1 MIYNWLRDNRAFADK
16 DVLKNPE
23 ALYLEFKHYF
33 WLLNNLI
40 VAQSEVTL
48 NLYKALQ
55 NTGIDMPVSKLNYN
69 LNETS
74 L

>member
-1 MIYNWLRDNRAFADK
+1 M
-16 DVLKNPE
+16 
-23 ALYLEFKHYF
+23 
-33 WLLNNLI
+33 
-40 VAQSEVTL
+40 VAQNEVTL

-55 NTGIDMPVSKLNYN
+55 NTGIDMPVLKLNYN